1 MPETMRSLYLSYD
14 GMTDPLGQ
22 SQVLPYLQG
31 LAKQGWEITLISFEK
46 QERFSQEK
54 ATIEAITQAAGIR
67 WIPLPYTKKPPVLST
82 LWDLYKLF
90 QTVKKEHRNQPFQLV
105 HCRSY
110 ITAFAGLH
118 LKKKH
123 GVSFLF
129 DMRGFYADERV
140 EGGIWNLK
148 NPLFKRIY
156 QFFKSA
162 EQKFLTQADAMVCL
176 THKGKAVMKDFPG
189 ITPDIHEKIAV
200 IPCCTDMDHFSQTQV
215 QPAMVD
221 TWKTKLAL
229 PTGAEL
235 IAYLGSLG
243 TWYLVEDMVRFVAAA
258 HARRPQLVWLIIT
271 RDSPNELLSAAEKH
285 GLPKE
290 AIRIFPA
297 KREELPSLLS
307 LVNASLFFIQP
318 SFSKQA
324 SSPTKQGE
332 LMAMGIPVICNAG
345 VGDSDFLVQKYQSGL
360 VVEKMEEA
368 DFKKVLDRWEELL
381 HPDAEAIRRGAY
393 DYFSLEKGV
402 ATYAGIYTSLT
413 QK

>member
-1 MPETMRSLYLSYD
+1 MRSLYLSYD

-31 LAKQGWEITLISFEK
+31 LAKQGWDITLMSFEK
-46 QERFSQEK
+46 QDRFLQEK
-54 ATIEAITQAAGIR
+54 ATIDRLTNEAGIH
-67 WIPLPYTKKPPVLST
+67 WIPLTYTKKPPVLST

-123 GVSFLF
+123 GVPFLF

-148 NPLFKRIY
+148 NPLFKQIY
-156 QFFKSA
+156 QFFKAA
-162 EQKFLTQADAMVCL
+162 EQKFLTQADAVVCL
-176 THKGKAVMKDFPG
+176 THKGKTVMKDFPG
-189 ITPDIHEKIAV
+189 VTQEVYEKIAV
-200 IPCCTDMDHFSQTQV
+200 IPCCTDMEHFSDRQV
-215 QPAMVD
+215 QPAMVEA
-221 TWKTKLAL
+221 WKNKLNL
-229 PTGAEL
+229 PPGTTL
-235 IAYLGSLG
+235 LAYLGSLG

-258 HARRPQLVWLIIT
+258 HARYPQLVWLIIT
-271 RDSPNELLSAAEKH
+271 RDQPDELWRAATKY
-285 GLPKE
+285 GLPKD

-297 KREELPSLLS
+297 RREELPSVLS
-307 LVNASLFFIQP
+307 LVKASLFFIQP

-345 VGDSDFLVQKYQSGL
+345 VGDSDYLVRKYQSGY
-360 VVEKMEEA
+360 VIEKMEDA
-368 DFKKVLDRWEELL
+368 DFQRALDHWETILQ
-381 HPDAEAIRRGAY
+381 PDAEAIRQGANA
-393 DYFSLEKGV
+393 YFSLEKGV
-402 ATYAGIYTSLT
+402 ATYAHLYKTLT
-413 QK
+413 K